1 MEVFLDRQ
9 DIIDEE
15 HLRLLRIGY
24 FIAAG
29 TSAFWIFFPL
39 IYVVMGLFF
48 FRVFPEVSQK
58 PGEPNP
64 ADIGLLFAG
73 IGGAVALGMAVLA
86 TLKFLTA
93 RALGQ
98 RRSKTLCF
106 VTAAITCCGM
116 PWGTALG
123 VLTFLVLSRPS
134 IAAKFEADGSISGA
148 AT

>member
-1 MEVFLDRQ
+1 M
-9 DIIDEE
+9 IDEE

-29 TSAFWIFFPL
+29 TNAFWIFFPL
-39 IYVVMGLFF
+39 IYVAMGLFF
-48 FRVFPEVSQK
+48 FSRFPQK

-73 IGGAVALGMAVLA
+73 IGGAVALGMAVLT

-106 VTAAITCCGM
+106 VTAAITCFGM

-134 IAAKFEADGSISGA
+134 IAARFDADGSTSGA